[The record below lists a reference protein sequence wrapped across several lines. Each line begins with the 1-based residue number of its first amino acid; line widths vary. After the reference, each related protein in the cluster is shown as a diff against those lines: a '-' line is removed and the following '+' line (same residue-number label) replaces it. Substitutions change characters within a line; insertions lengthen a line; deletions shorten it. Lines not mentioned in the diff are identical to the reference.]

1 MLDAEEC
8 LALAVRASSGSR
20 RVSCTHEPFP
30 TALWLY
36 SIARACAIGDL
47 MKGVILLAA
56 LAATSGCST
65 TFARPVE
72 AESTPSRVVTFGD
85 LDLRNS
91 ADVRVLHNRIRRAA
105 VQVCGG
111 PVRPHDVAQF

>member
-1 MLDAEEC
+1 
-8 LALAVRASSGSR
+8 
-20 RVSCTHEPFP
+20 
-30 TALWLY
+30 
-36 SIARACAIGDL
+36 

-56 LAATSGCST
+56 LAAMSGCST
-65 TFARPVE
+65 TVARPVE
-72 AESTPSRVVTFGD
+72 AESTASRVVIFGD

-111 PVRPHDVAQF
+111 PVLPRDVAQFWIRQCIERSVTRAVADVNSIRVASG